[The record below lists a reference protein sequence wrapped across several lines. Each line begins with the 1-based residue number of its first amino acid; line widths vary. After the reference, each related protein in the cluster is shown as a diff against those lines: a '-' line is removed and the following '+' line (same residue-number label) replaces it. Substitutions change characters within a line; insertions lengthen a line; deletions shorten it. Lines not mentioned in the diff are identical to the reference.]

1 MNEWVPVSSIEAST
15 GSKSV
20 ATWHDA
26 HWCFQTFCLMYFVS
40 MSYGSNLIVC
50 VVVNL
55 IQETLCGNFMDLC
68 TFHVNNAE
76 LCK

>member
-1 MNEWVPVSSIEAST
+1 MGSSVFYRGIRLGANLWLP
-15 GSKSV
+15 GMMHIGV
-20 ATWHDA
+20 FRH
-26 HWCFQTFCLMYFVS
+26 FVS
-40 MSYGSNLIVC
+40 CILSQCPMAPISLC